1 MMSGSP
7 SLPTMLRMAYPNYF
21 WETSKFVRRKQIRI
35 GDWGNIDN
43 QRKYLESI
51 AETIGVKEV
60 ST

>member
-1 MMSGSP
+1 
-7 SLPTMLRMAYPNYF
+7 MLRMAYPNYF